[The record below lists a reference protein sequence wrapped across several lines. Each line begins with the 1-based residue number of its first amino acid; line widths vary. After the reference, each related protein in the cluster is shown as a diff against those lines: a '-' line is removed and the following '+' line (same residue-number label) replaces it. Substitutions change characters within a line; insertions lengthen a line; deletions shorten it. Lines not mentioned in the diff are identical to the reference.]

1 MWTSLRSTPPDPG
14 PFVIARTLASPAK
27 RPSELPNEVA
37 SLQYPRR
44 NRAENTR
51 LFRDARADACASA
64 GGPAPEVAFRRRE
77 RENDCL
83 PMRLSIR
90 PPADNERGPV
100 HTESLLRLLHRADPS
115 RRGIELQVLTNRG
128 EVGLAVECPD
138 ESRALFREALLDAY
152 PGSSIVPLDEIT
164 SRHSPHCR
172 ASELW
177 WTPDVCTLRTS
188 DHFHDSVAGRFVDP
202 LGPIFSALR
211 CGRSG
216 RIECAIRLSLK
227 PASHRTV
234 RHAERI
240 HRQAARRFFSHALRH
255 RYLALATHPQRWRRI
270 LSRWLL
276 RAISRSA
283 HEPQPSDKLTQ
294 PLFECRLQIEVHA
307 PVEAEE
313 FARRKLRE
321 IAGAFGQF
329 ATTDAAFITVASRP
343 QRRHRRGFLLAPA
356 EVSSLWHP
364 LAEAER
370 AIARVE
376 SSNFR
381 EVEPPLRLPTTSPHR
396 PVTLLGRVQ
405 FRQQRDQFGIHLD
418 DLRRHLIV
426 VGKTGSGKSNFLQNI
441 VLQQIEQNRGV
452 VLVDP
457 HGQLVDD
464 VLDFIPQRR
473 TNDVILFDASDRLA
487 PVGFNPL
494 IGPPGSDPTLV
505 ADGVLTAFKNVFG
518 FDEATAPRLLHIF
531 RNSLLSLIG
540 RRDASLI
547 TVQRLLTDA
556 NYRKSVVAAV
566 MNPAV
571 QSFWLTEFDRWQ
583 ERDRTQYLASLQNK
597 LGAFTTNERLQAILG
612 ATEKGIQLRPILDRS
627 QILLCN
633 LSKGTVGH
641 DASTLLGS
649 LLLSS
654 LQVAAMSRANVPE
667 DERPDAVVVIDE
679 FHSYLSPG
687 NTTMADALAES
698 RKYRTSYVL
707 STQLLEQLDPAT
719 LAGVLG
725 NCGSTLCMTVGPRDA
740 AVLAELLGE
749 GLTPEDLM
757 RIPKYHGYLRLLVE
771 GAPHTF
777 SMTTLPPSRLNPK
790 RANLIRQ
797 VSRQRHGLS

>member
-1 MWTSLRSTPPDPG
+1 
-14 PFVIARTLASPAK
+14 
-27 RPSELPNEVA
+27 
-37 SLQYPRR
+37 
-44 NRAENTR
+44 
-51 LFRDARADACASA
+51 
-64 GGPAPEVAFRRRE
+64 
-77 RENDCL
+77 
-83 PMRLSIR
+83 MRLSIR
-90 PPADNERGPV
+90 PPADNERGPAY
-100 HTESLLRLLHRADPS
+100 TESLLRLLHRADPS
-115 RRGIELQVLTNRG
+115 RRGIELQVRTDRG
-128 EVGLAVECPD
+128 EVGLAIECPD
-138 ESRALFREALLDAY
+138 ELRALFREALLDAY
-152 PGSSIVPLDEIT
+152 PGSSIIPLDKT
-164 SRHSPHCR
+164 ASRHAQHCW
-172 ASELW
+172 AGELW
-177 WTPDVCTLRTS
+177 WTPDIFTLRTS
-188 DHFHDSVAGRFVDP
+188 DSFRDSVAGRFLDP
-202 LGPIFSALR
+202 LGPLFSALR
-211 CGRSG
+211 TGRSG
-216 RIECAIRLSLK
+216 RIECAVRLSLK
-227 PASHRTV
+227 PASHRTIH
-234 RHAERI
+234 HAEGI
-240 HRQAARRFFSHALRH
+240 HRQSARRFFSHELRH
-255 RYLALATHPQRWRRI
+255 RYLALATHPQWGRRF
-270 LSRWLL
+270 LSWLLL
-276 RAISRSA
+276 RAISRSV
-283 HEPQPSDKLTQ
+283 HEPQPSEKLTA
-294 PLFECRLQIEVHA
+294 PLFECRLRIEVTA
-307 PVEAEE
+307 PIEAEE

-329 ATTDAAFITVASRP
+329 ATGESAFITVAFRS
-343 QRRHRRGFLLAPA
+343 QHQRGFLLTSA

-364 LAEAER
+364 LADTER

-376 SSNFR
+376 ASRFR
-381 EVEPPLRLPTTSPHR
+381 EVEPPLRLPAPSPHR

-405 FRQQRDQFGIHLD
+405 FRQQRDQFGIQLD

-426 VGKTGSGKSNFLQNI
+426 VGKTGSGKSNFLQTI

-457 HGQLVDD
+457 HGQLVEE
-464 VLDFIPQRR
+464 VLDCIPPRR
-473 TNDVILFDASDRLA
+473 TNEVILFDASDRLA

-494 IGPPGSDPTLV
+494 IGPTGSDPTLI

-566 MNPAV
+566 TNPAV
-571 QSFWLTEFDRWQ
+571 QSFWLTEFDRWN

-667 DERPDAVVVIDE
+667 EERPDAVVVIDE

-687 NTTMADALAES
+687 NSTMADALAES

-725 NCGSTLCMTVGPRDA
+725 NCGSMLCMTVGPRDA
-740 AVLAELLGE
+740 TVLSELLGA
-749 GLTPEDLM
+749 GLTPADLM
-757 RIPKYHGYLRLLVE
+757 HIPKYHGYLRLLVD

-777 SMTTLPPSRLNPK
+777 SMTTLAPPRLSPHRGK
-790 RANLIRQ
+790 IIRQ
-797 VSRQRHGLS
+797 VSRERYGLAR

>member
-1 MWTSLRSTPPDPG
+1 M
-14 PFVIARTLASPAK
+14 
-27 RPSELPNEVA
+27 
-37 SLQYPRR
+37 
-44 NRAENTR
+44 
-51 LFRDARADACASA
+51 FRDAGTGAGASS

-77 RENDCL
+77 RGNFCSH
-83 PMRLSIR
+83 MRLSIR
-90 PPADNERGPV
+90 PPADNERGPAY
-100 HTESLLRLLHRADPS
+100 TEPLLRLLHSADSS
-115 RRGIELQVLTNRG
+115 RRGIELQVWTNRG

-138 ESRALFREALLDAY
+138 ELRALFREALLDAY
-152 PGSSIVPLDEIT
+152 PGSSIVPLDETI
-164 SRHSPHCR
+164 SHHSQHCW
-172 ASELW
+172 ASELCW
-177 WTPDVCTLRTS
+177 RPDVFTLRTA
-188 DHFHDSVAGRFVDP
+188 DTFRDSVGGRFVDP

-211 CGRSG
+211 SGRSG
-216 RIECAIRLSLK
+216 RIECAIRLGLK
-227 PASHRTV
+227 PASHRTI

-240 HRQAARRFFSHALRH
+240 HRQAARRFFSHELRH
-255 RYLALATHPQRWRRI
+255 RFLVLATHPQRGRRL
-270 LSRWLL
+270 LSRLLL

-283 HEPQPSDKLTQ
+283 HEPPLSDKLTER
-294 PLFECRLQIEVHA
+294 LFECRLRIELTG
-307 PVEAEE
+307 PIEAED

-329 ATTDAAFITVASRP
+329 ATTDAAFITTARS
-343 QRRHRRGFLLAPA
+343 QHRRGFLLTPA

-364 LAEAER
+364 LAETER

-376 SSNFR
+376 SSRFR
-381 EVEPPLRLPTTSPHR
+381 EVEPPLRLPSVSGHR
-396 PVTLLGRVQ
+396 PVTLLGRVV

-426 VGKTGSGKSNFLQNI
+426 VGKTGSGKSNFLQN
-441 VLQQIEQNRGV
+441 VVVQQIEQNRGV

-457 HGQLVDD
+457 HGQLIEE
-464 VLDFIPQRR
+464 VLEFVPPRR
-473 TNDVILFDASDRLA
+473 TNDVILFDASDRA
-487 PVGFNPL
+487 FPVGFNPL
-494 IGPPGSDPTLV
+494 IGPPGSDPTLI

-547 TVQRLLTDA
+547 AVQRLLTDV
-556 NYRKSVVAAV
+556 NYRKSVVAGV
-566 MNPAV
+566 TNPAV
-571 QSFWLTEFDRWQ
+571 QSFWLTEFDRWL

-641 DASTLLGS
+641 DVSTLLGS

-654 LQVAAMSRANVPE
+654 LQVAAMSRADVQE
-667 DERPDAVVVIDE
+667 EERPDTVVVIDE
-679 FHSYLSPG
+679 FHSYLSAG

-740 AVLAELLGE
+740 NVLTELLGE

-757 RIPKYHGYLRLLVE
+757 RIPKYHGYFRLLVE
-771 GAPHTF
+771 GTPHTF
-777 SMTTLPPSRLNPK
+777 SMTTLPPPRLNPK
-790 RANLIRQ
+790 RGSVIRQ
-797 VSRQRHGLS
+797 VSRQRHGQTSRASTFS